1 MRRPELTQR
10 QCEVLSLVA
19 RGTTNAAIGRQ
30 LGISEES
37 VKRHVRQIR
46 ASLGA
51 ADRAAAVNEGW
62 RLGYLPWRGGIRVY
76 RVTCAGDCDH
86 GVHACPSR
94 ATDRSRKT
102 A

>member
-1 MRRPELTQR
+1 MSHPELTRR

-19 RGTTNAAIGRQ
+19 RGMTNARIGRE
-30 LGISEES
+30 LGITEES
-37 VKRHVRQIR
+37 VKRHVRALR
-46 ASLGA
+46 LVLGA

-62 RLGYLPWRGGIRVY
+62 RHGYLPWRGEIRVY
-76 RVTCAGDCDH
+76 RMICDGDCDH

-94 ATDRSRKT
+94 ASRVARRS